1 MQLKRCIIIS
11 EDVQETNTE
20 RNDADLKFKAMSPLL
35 DSSGDANLIRVLDYI
50 DELRTECE
58 VKLSYME
65 LVIERMKEQIDS
77 IKEANV

>member
-1 MQLKRCIIIS
+1 
-11 EDVQETNTE
+11 
-20 RNDADLKFKAMSPLL
+20 MSPLL